1 MSAPMLPAMHLSSTD
16 GMQEFVALDLPS
28 SSKFSV
34 SYASTSRQN
43 MMASH
48 HERRSSFSSS
58 EGEMLSLEGEPLE
71 GDNSGDIYRTEE
83 PSTPLLGY
91 GSDLPNTQDDDLL
104 KPSSLLSRRYS
115 MPLPSQLAQLQH
127 PHRPGPSLPVRSDSY
142 FSSAQSAQVH
152 ELSVE
157 LADASQM
164 IIQTMLQISPPQ
176 VLDPTKEQLSA
187 CSLSVPTSSIS
198 AIFTAMKNINYIS
211 ANMSAFCSEPMSP
224 RAAEKSPAR
233 LSPPI
238 LNEFDIGETLQCVGD
253 VLSGAAAEAGVDLVI
268 YHGDVSLK
276 HIYVLGDESAI
287 SYALC
292 HIVRQVLHTAQRG
305 DSIELG
311 LLVTPVN
318 THPDP
323 PNVVSLDDEQLRDL
337 PSLAGSAF
345 QFTIRIS
352 HKYGPSELDQGTSR
366 SNTSES
372 PTRPRASFSAQ
383 LLHQILDQIDGTLE
397 PELLIPESLTS
408 GRTCDL
414 RFTLQSVAS
423 PPRTPIQEFGTESG
437 GSPEP
442 SIELLTTFVESLKG
456 KKTTLYASSK
466 RSFAQHLT
474 SYLTAWGMDV
484 SHVSP
489 DGNVDGVTD
498 SPISPPP
505 AKNQTPQVLSAYHAN
520 AEGTLGSGVLFN
532 AESTQ
537 PLTESPLFILIDDN
551 VDILKERL
559 QALRIEQNQPSSYRN
574 PRKRPSLA
582 ANHRPRSSPHLARL
596 LGQNTTLRQPVPA
609 TIMMF
614 ASLSKYKL
622 LKDVMQSIVTS
633 YTASSIPLPE
643 VMIIPK
649 PAGPRRCLTALH
661 TAVTKP
667 TVDSSFIPIA
677 TSPTSPGV
685 NTRTSFFSS
694 RHNSVSSNPPASPS
708 STTSTTKSRP
718 VGSRS
723 DSDRSTRST
732 KDILE
737 QPSNLP
743 PSPLALPDNV
753 EYFSAAAQKLGT
765 SPSSGLVIQ
774 SPDGQPAGIYFHP
787 RSKGSRNPSSQLM
800 ERDKGQLG
808 VPPPRK
814 ASASRLTPNSFGEAV
829 VSFSSLHAAMS
840 PKTTSSE
847 SGEGGL
853 SQSIS
858 SLNVQIPDR
867 QPTPPSSMPSLASSI
882 LAPVPRRPSESNRNL
897 SPPPQSPYPEG
908 TPSRRS
914 YNKRPSPQD
923 KDSFNKKGKAPADGN
938 IVPPISVLIVDDNP
952 INQTILSTF
961 MKKKKITY
969 QLASNGQEAVEKWR
983 TGQFHLIL
991 MDIQMPVMDG
1001 IQATKEIRR
1010 LEKSNAAS
1018 GYPPNLTPSTE
1029 TEGQRTPSE
1038 SSVSATSSESRPPA
1052 SPYRSSVIIVAL
1064 TASSL
1069 QSDRVAALAAGC
1081 NDFLTKPVSLLWLNN
1096 KIIEWGSIKALQMWA
1111 DVRPDAMRNMN
1122 TGQAAQARN
1131 VAERLNIP
1139 KGRATPSP
1147 SRLQEN
1153 AAAIALA
1160 SPAGSSIIPSFVP
1173 GGLSG
1178 TCTDNSTPTC
1188 PPNESFR
1195 ASFDSPLETALT
1207 DLSKVQPFTR
1217 RFSDIAD
1224 HTPTQSSVKTDAT
1237 RSSSSDSLT
1246 PTATLPETLSNDGE
1260 EIRENGHAGALRPRP
1275 PDRDTSVNKVPLP

>member
-1 MSAPMLPAMHLSSTD
+1 MH
-16 GMQEFVALDLPS
+16 P
-28 SSKFSV
+28 
-34 SYASTSRQN
+34 
-43 MMASH
+43 
-48 HERRSSFSSS
+48 
-58 EGEMLSLEGEPLE
+58 EPL
-71 GDNSGDIYRTEE
+71 
-83 PSTPLLGY
+83 
-91 GSDLPNTQDDDLL
+91 
-104 KPSSLLSRRYS
+104 
-115 MPLPSQLAQLQH
+115 
-127 PHRPGPSLPVRSDSY
+127 
-142 FSSAQSAQVH
+142 
-152 ELSVE
+152 
-157 LADASQM
+157 
-164 IIQTMLQISPPQ
+164 
-176 VLDPTKEQLSA
+176 
-187 CSLSVPTSSIS
+187 
-198 AIFTAMKNINYIS
+198 
-211 ANMSAFCSEPMSP
+211 
-224 RAAEKSPAR
+224 
-233 LSPPI
+233 
-238 LNEFDIGETLQCVGD
+238 
-253 VLSGAAAEAGVDLVI
+253 
-268 YHGDVSLK
+268 
-276 HIYVLGDESAI
+276 
-287 SYALC
+287 
-292 HIVRQVLHTAQRG
+292 
-305 DSIELG
+305 
-311 LLVTPVN
+311 
-318 THPDP
+318 
-323 PNVVSLDDEQLRDL
+323 NVVSLDDEQLKDL
-337 PSLAGSAF
+337 PKLAGSPL

-352 HKYGPSELDQGTSR
+352 HKYGPSELDQGASG

-372 PTRPRASFSAQ
+372 PTRPKASFSAQ
-383 LLHQILDQIDGTLE
+383 LLHLILDQINGTLE
-397 PELLIPESLTS
+397 PDLSTPESLTS

-423 PPRTPIQEFGTESG
+423 PPRTPIQEFGTEGG

-456 KKTTLYASSK
+456 KKATLYASSK

-505 AKNQTPQVLSAYHAN
+505 AKTRTPQVLSVYPAN
-520 AEGTLGSGVLFN
+520 VEGTLGSSVPSN
-532 AESTQ
+532 AEATQ

-559 QALRIEQNQPSSYRN
+559 QALRIEQNQSSSYRN

-582 ANHRPRSSPHLARL
+582 TNHRPRSSPHLVRL
-596 LGQNTTLRQPVPA
+596 LGQNTTLRQSVPA
-609 TIMMF
+609 IIMMF

-633 YTASSIPLPE
+633 YAASSIPLPE

-694 RHNSVSSNPPASPS
+694 RHNSVSNNPPASPS
-708 STTSTTKSRP
+708 SPSSTTKPRP

-723 DSDRSTRST
+723 NSDRSTRST

-737 QPSNLP
+737 QPPNLP

-787 RSKGSRNPSSQLM
+787 RSKSSRNPSSQSM

-814 ASASRLTPNSFGEAV
+814 ASASRLTPNSFGDAV
-829 VSFSSLHAAMS
+829 VSFSSLHAATMS
-840 PKTTSSE
+840 PKITSSE
-847 SGEGGL
+847 SDKGGL
-853 SQSIS
+853 PQSIS
-858 SLNVQIPDR
+858 SPNVQTPGR
-867 QPTPPSSMPSLASSI
+867 VPTPSSSMPSLASSI

-897 SPPPQSPYPEG
+897 SPPPQSPHSEG

-914 YNKRPSPQD
+914 HNKRPSPQD
-923 KDSFNKKGKAPADGN
+923 KDSCNKKGKAPADNN
-938 IVPPISVLIVDDNP
+938 IVPPISVLIVDGVVTFILFFLSSRALTTFFVDNP

-991 MDIQMPVMDG
+991 VSHHAIQRTILDLVNQMDIQMPVMDG

-1018 GYPPNLTPSTE
+1018 GYLLNLTPSTE

-1038 SSVSATSSESRPPA
+1038 SSTSVTSSESQPPA

-1153 AAAIALA
+1153 AAALALA
-1160 SPAGSSIIPSFVP
+1160 SPAGSSIIPIFVP
-1173 GGLSG
+1173 SGLSG
-1178 TCTDNSTPTC
+1178 SGTNNSTPTC
-1188 PPNESFR
+1188 PANESFR
-1195 ASFDSPLETALT
+1195 ACFDSPLETSLT

-1224 HTPTQSSVKTDAT
+1224 RASG
-1237 RSSSSDSLT
+1237 
-1246 PTATLPETLSNDGE
+1246 LS
-1260 EIRENGHAGALRPRP
+1260 PSP
-1275 PDRDTSVNKVPLP
+1275 

>member
-1 MSAPMLPAMHLSSTD
+1 M
-16 GMQEFVALDLPS
+16 
-28 SSKFSV
+28 
-34 SYASTSRQN
+34 
-43 MMASH
+43 
-48 HERRSSFSSS
+48 
-58 EGEMLSLEGEPLE
+58 
-71 GDNSGDIYRTEE
+71 
-83 PSTPLLGY
+83 
-91 GSDLPNTQDDDLL
+91 
-104 KPSSLLSRRYS
+104 
-115 MPLPSQLAQLQH
+115 
-127 PHRPGPSLPVRSDSY
+127 
-142 FSSAQSAQVH
+142 
-152 ELSVE
+152 
-157 LADASQM
+157 
-164 IIQTMLQISPPQ
+164 
-176 VLDPTKEQLSA
+176 
-187 CSLSVPTSSIS
+187 
-198 AIFTAMKNINYIS
+198 
-211 ANMSAFCSEPMSP
+211 
-224 RAAEKSPAR
+224 
-233 LSPPI
+233 
-238 LNEFDIGETLQCVGD
+238 
-253 VLSGAAAEAGVDLVI
+253 
-268 YHGDVSLK
+268 
-276 HIYVLGDESAI
+276 
-287 SYALC
+287 
-292 HIVRQVLHTAQRG
+292 
-305 DSIELG
+305 
-311 LLVTPVN
+311 
-318 THPDP
+318 
-323 PNVVSLDDEQLRDL
+323 
-337 PSLAGSAF
+337 
-345 QFTIRIS
+345 
-352 HKYGPSELDQGTSR
+352 
-366 SNTSES
+366 NTSES
-372 PTRPRASFSAQ
+372 PTRPKASFSAQ
-383 LLHQILDQIDGTLE
+383 LLHQILDQINGTLE
-397 PELLIPESLTS
+397 PDLSTPESLTS

-414 RFTLQSVAS
+414 QFILQSVAS
-423 PPRTPIQEFGTESG
+423 PPRTPMQEFETESG
-437 GSPEP
+437 GSSEP

-505 AKNQTPQVLSAYHAN
+505 AKTQTPQVYPAS
-520 AEGTLGSGVLFN
+520 AEGTLGSSVPLN
-532 AESTQ
+532 AEATQ
-537 PLTESPLFILIDDN
+537 PLTEPPLFILIDDN

-559 QALRIEQNQPSSYRN
+559 QALRVEQNQPSSYRN

-582 ANHRPRSSPHLARL
+582 ANHRPRSSPHIARL

-609 TIMMF
+609 IIMMF

-633 YTASSIPLPE
+633 YASSSIPLPE

-694 RHNSVSSNPPASPS
+694 RHNSVSNNPPASPS

-737 QPSNLP
+737 QPPNLP

-787 RSKGSRNPSSQLM
+787 RSKGSRNPSSQSM

-840 PKTTSSE
+840 PKTTPPE
-847 SGEGGL
+847 AGEGSL
-853 SQSIS
+853 PQSIS
-858 SLNVQIPDR
+858 SLNVQIPER
-867 QPTPPSSMPSLASSI
+867 EPTPSSSMPSLASSI

-897 SPPPQSPYPEG
+897 SPSPQSPHSEG

-914 YNKRPSPQD
+914 QNKRPLPQD
-923 KDSFNKKGKAPADGN
+923 KDSYNKKGKAPADGN
-938 IVPPISVLIVDDNP
+938 IVPPISVLIVDGMVTFILFFLSLRALTIFFVDNP

-991 MDIQMPVMDG
+991 VSHHAIQRTILDLVDQMDIQMPVMDG

-1018 GYPPNLTPSTE
+1018 GYLPNLTPSTD
-1029 TEGQRTPSE
+1029 TEGQRTPSD
-1038 SSVSATSSESRPPA
+1038 SSASVTSSSSESRPPA

-1153 AAAIALA
+1153 AAALALA
-1160 SPAGSSIIPSFVP
+1160 SPAVSSIIPGFVH
-1173 GGLSG
+1173 GGPSGSG
-1178 TCTDNSTPTC
+1178 TNNSTPTC
-1188 PPNESFR
+1188 TPNESFR
-1195 ASFDSPLETALT
+1195 AGLDSPLETALT

-1217 RFSDIAD
+1217 RLSDIAD
-1224 HTPTQSSVKTDAT
+1224 RAFG
-1237 RSSSSDSLT
+1237 
-1246 PTATLPETLSNDGE
+1246 LSP
-1260 EIRENGHAGALRPRP
+1260 AP
-1275 PDRDTSVNKVPLP
+1275 

>member
-1 MSAPMLPAMHLSSTD
+1 M
-16 GMQEFVALDLPS
+16 
-28 SSKFSV
+28 
-34 SYASTSRQN
+34 
-43 MMASH
+43 
-48 HERRSSFSSS
+48 
-58 EGEMLSLEGEPLE
+58 
-71 GDNSGDIYRTEE
+71 
-83 PSTPLLGY
+83 
-91 GSDLPNTQDDDLL
+91 
-104 KPSSLLSRRYS
+104 
-115 MPLPSQLAQLQH
+115 
-127 PHRPGPSLPVRSDSY
+127 
-142 FSSAQSAQVH
+142 
-152 ELSVE
+152 
-157 LADASQM
+157 
-164 IIQTMLQISPPQ
+164 
-176 VLDPTKEQLSA
+176 
-187 CSLSVPTSSIS
+187 
-198 AIFTAMKNINYIS
+198 
-211 ANMSAFCSEPMSP
+211 
-224 RAAEKSPAR
+224 
-233 LSPPI
+233 
-238 LNEFDIGETLQCVGD
+238 
-253 VLSGAAAEAGVDLVI
+253 
-268 YHGDVSLK
+268 
-276 HIYVLGDESAI
+276 
-287 SYALC
+287 
-292 HIVRQVLHTAQRG
+292 
-305 DSIELG
+305 
-311 LLVTPVN
+311 
-318 THPDP
+318 
-323 PNVVSLDDEQLRDL
+323 
-337 PSLAGSAF
+337 AGSPL

-352 HKYGPSELDQGTSR
+352 HKYGSSELEQGASG

-372 PTRPRASFSAQ
+372 PIRPKASFSAE
-383 LLHQILDQIDGTLE
+383 LLHQILDQINGTLE
-397 PELLIPESLTS
+397 PDLSTPESLAS
-408 GRTCDL
+408 ERTCDL

-423 PPRTPIQEFGTESG
+423 PPRTPIQEFGTEGG

-456 KKTTLYASSK
+456 KKATLYASSK

-498 SPISPPP
+498 SPISSPP
-505 AKNQTPQVLSAYHAN
+505 AKTRMPQVYPAN
-520 AEGTLGSGVLFN
+520 AEGTLGSSVPFN
-532 AESTQ
+532 AEAAQ

-551 VDILKERL
+551 IDILKERL

-596 LGQNTTLRQPVPA
+596 LGQNTTLRQPAPA
-609 TIMMF
+609 IIMMF

-622 LKDVMQSIVTS
+622 LKDVMQSIMTS
-633 YTASSIPLPE
+633 YAASSIPLPE

-677 TSPTSPGV
+677 TSPTSPGI

-694 RHNSVSSNPPASPS
+694 RHNSVSTNPPASPS
-708 STTSTTKSRP
+708 SSSSTTKSRP

-723 DSDRSTRST
+723 NSDRSTKST

-737 QPSNLP
+737 QPPNLP

-787 RSKGSRNPSSQLM
+787 RNKSSRNPSSQSM

-808 VPPPRK
+808 VPLPRK

-829 VSFSSLHAAMS
+829 VSFSSLHAATMS

-847 SGEGGL
+847 SGKGGL
-853 SQSIS
+853 PQSIS
-858 SLNVQIPDR
+858 SPNIQTSGR
-867 QPTPPSSMPSLASSI
+867 EQTPSSSMPSLASSI

-897 SPPPQSPYPEG
+897 SPPPQSPHSEG

-914 YNKRPSPQD
+914 HNKRPSPQD
-923 KDSFNKKGKAPADGN
+923 KDSYNKKGKAPADGN
-938 IVPPISVLIVDDNP
+938 IVPPISVLIVDGVVAFVLFFLSLRALTIFFVDNP

-991 MDIQMPVMDG
+991 VSHHAIRRTILDLVNQMDIQMPVMDG

-1018 GYPPNLTPSTE
+1018 GYLTNLTPSTE

-1038 SSVSATSSESRPPA
+1038 SSTSATSSESRPPA

-1111 DVRPDAMRNMN
+1111 DVRPDAMRSMN
-1122 TGQAAQARN
+1122 TGQAVQARN

-1153 AAAIALA
+1153 AAALALA
-1160 SPAGSSIIPSFVP
+1160 SPAGSSIIPSFAP

-1178 TCTDNSTPTC
+1178 SGTNNSTPTC
-1188 PPNESFR
+1188 PANESFR
-1195 ASFDSPLETALT
+1195 ACFDSPVETSLT

-1224 HTPTQSSVKTDAT
+1224 RASG
-1237 RSSSSDSLT
+1237 
-1246 PTATLPETLSNDGE
+1246 LS
-1260 EIRENGHAGALRPRP
+1260 P
-1275 PDRDTSVNKVPLP
+1275 PL